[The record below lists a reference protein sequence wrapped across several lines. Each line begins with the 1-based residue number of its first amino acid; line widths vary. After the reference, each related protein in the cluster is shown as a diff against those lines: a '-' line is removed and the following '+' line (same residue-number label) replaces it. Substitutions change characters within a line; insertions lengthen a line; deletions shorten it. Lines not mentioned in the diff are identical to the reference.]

1 MKSRTSI
8 AFCQRPVR
16 NPAHG
21 VAGAFDRLW
30 GVMVAA
36 MRSSPGTLVQA
47 RFPGANGVASLHLQ
61 SLERDRPRRSATRST
76 RDAHDVGVPPA
87 YRRRTP
93 DRFRQRRA
101 ANGRLVSTV
110 GSAARAVRPTHR
122 RTHREDTSAANGCAV
137 VYTPGYHE

>member
-47 RFPGANGVASLHLQ
+47 RFPGTNGVTSPHLQ
-61 SLERDRPRRSATRST
+61 SLERDTLLRLSTHST
-76 RDAHDVGVPPA
+76 REAHDVGVPPA

-93 DRFRQRRA
+93 DRFRQRRVA
-101 ANGRLVSTV
+101 
-110 GSAARAVRPTHR
+110 SARDPPTHR
-122 RTHREDTSAANGCAV
+122 RTHG
-137 VYTPGYHE
+137 

>member
-36 MRSSPGTLVQA
+36 IEVLAWHAGASSIP
-47 RFPGANGVASLHLQ
+47 RHPWRGVAASRITRARYATALVDAQ
-61 SLERDRPRRSATRST
+61 RARSPRRRSPS
-76 RDAHDVGVPPA
+76 RIPEAHSGSLP
-87 YRRRTP
+87 TTSCGE
-93 DRFRQRRA
+93 RA
-101 ANGRLVSTV
+101 HP
-110 GSAARAVRPTHR
+110 PTHR
-122 RTHREDTSAANGCAV
+122 RTHGQNTSAEDTD
-137 VYTPGYHE
+137 

>member
-36 MRSSPGTLVQA
+36 MEVLAWHAGASSIPRHQ
-47 RFPGANGVASLHLQ
+47 RRGVAASPITRARYATPL
-61 SLERDRPRRSATRST
+61 STRST
-76 RDAHDVGVPPA
+76 REAHDVGVPPA

-101 ANGRLVSTV
+101 AKRCLVLTV
-110 GSAARAVRPTHR
+110 RAAARAIHHARRNSWSKHLCGDTDARCLHVRVP
-122 RTHREDTSAANGCAV
+122 
-137 VYTPGYHE
+137 